1 MADFINFE
9 AVQDDVI
16 MENDEC
22 ELAQS
27 VSDNEFIDDE
37 VEIDENIEDY
47 YAFANAVISVDNAMQ
62 DSFLKLDSSES
73 YHHEVNNYCDD
84 NYDPDSEQIDEFRDS
99 AKRIEEFKHT
109 LLCPYGM
116 ENQDLLIMRFST
128 PFAIS
133 LKIKKTI
140 VKMKISLNKTLKR

>member
-47 YAFANAVISVDNAMQ
+47 YAFANAGISVDNAMQ

-99 AKRIEEFKHT
+99 AK
-109 LLCPYGM
+109 
-116 ENQDLLIMRFST
+116 
-128 PFAIS
+128 
-133 LKIKKTI
+133 
-140 VKMKISLNKTLKR
+140 